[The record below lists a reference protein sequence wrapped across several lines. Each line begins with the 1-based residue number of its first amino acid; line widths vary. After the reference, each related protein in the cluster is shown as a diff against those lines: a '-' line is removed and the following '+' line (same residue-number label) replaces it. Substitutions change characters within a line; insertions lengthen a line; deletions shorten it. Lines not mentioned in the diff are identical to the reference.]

1 MKHQFIRIP
10 ILFIFVI
17 FLSQCKKEN
26 QPTECLNEKQ
36 KATLVNSLE
45 YLSHDTT
52 EISAAER
59 QFMNEIRTIA
69 NDISSLTSAIDTT
82 ISIQNSYNQIKTN
95 FLQHVDLVTQK
106 ASTFYNGSEAKQFW
120 PKMHLY

>member
-1 MKHQFIRIP
+1 MKHQFLRIP

-26 QPTECLNEKQ
+26 QTTDCLNENQ

-69 NDISSLTSAIDTT
+69 NDIASLSSGIDTT
-82 ISIQNSYNQIKTN
+82 VSNQNSYNQIKTN
-95 FLQHVDLVTQK
+95 FL
-106 ASTFYNGSEAKQFW
+106 
-120 PKMHLY
+120 